1 MRLSRIFRWIQLKQ
15 VSKILPAMTKE
26 SFPNGSRN
34 NLKQEQKKVSWGY
47 KEFPLR
53 TVISSILLLPYAF
66 STLYHLDLGQDFRRC
81 TILGK

>member
-1 MRLSRIFRWIQLKQ
+1 MRLSRIQLKQ

-26 SFPNGSRN
+26 SFPNGSRD
-34 NLKQEQKKVSWGY
+34 NLKQEQKVSWGY

-53 TVISSILLLPYAF
+53 TAISSILLLPYAF

-81 TILGK
+81 TILRKQTF